1 LLDIFWTIFW
11 SYIVSYVNEI
21 IKLIK
26 VLSIVFSRYLLI
38 RHYKQNI
45 AQMSSFSINS
55 NTDSTLNCNNNIT
68 NDNNN
73 ITNDNNNVL
82 KEGVA
87 LKLNIHAKSSTYSR
101 ASTLV
106 LPHGP
111 IRTPVFMPVGTKG
124 TIKGLTTQQLY
135 NPELNPEIIL
145 GNTYHLA
152 FQVCNI

>member
-1 LLDIFWTIFW
+1 MCASRPGMASFTTTPSSNVSSSTTNNTLD
-11 SYIVSYVNEI
+11 
-21 IKLIK
+21 
-26 VLSIVFSRYLLI
+26 
-38 RHYKQNI
+38 
-45 AQMSSFSINS
+45 
-55 NTDSTLNCNNNIT
+55 DG
-68 NDNNN
+68 
-73 ITNDNNNVL
+73 VL
-82 KEGVA
+82 KF
-87 LKLNIHAKSSTYSR
+87 NIHAQNSAHSR

-152 FQVCNI
+152 LQVAYHIPTFFMRYVIYIIYTTITYSLEQKL